1 MLDKIRN
8 ALKKGLTTGGSE
20 PMSPAAKQLAAAALL
35 VEAARRDNEFTEG
48 ERDSIKR
55 VVTEHFSL
63 SGEEAADLL
72 ALAEERQ
79 KVPMGESIF
88 TREVAQGF
96 GPKEKEQVV
105 EMLWEIALGD
115 GNLHRLEAVM
125 IDILAQEVGVSAE
138 QSAAAKERAAARL
151 GH

>member
-8 ALKKGLTTGGSE
+8 ALKKGLTTSGSE

-35 VEAARRDNEFTEG
+35 AEAARRDNEFTEG
-48 ERDSIKR
+48 ERDAIKR
-55 VVTEHFSL
+55 VVIEHFSL

-115 GNLHRLEAVM
+115 GHLHRLESTMTA
-125 IDILAQEVGVSAE
+125 ILAGEIGVGSSA
-138 QSAAAKERAAARL
+138 SAAGKERAAARL

>member
-8 ALKKGLTTGGSE
+8 ALKKGLTTSGSE

-55 VVTEHFSL
+55 VVTEHFAL
-63 SGEEAADLL
+63 SGGEASDLL
-72 ALAEERQ
+72 TLAEERQ

-96 GPKEKEQVV
+96 GPKEKEQVI
-105 EMLWEIALGD
+105 EMIWEIALGD
-115 GNLHRLEAVM
+115 GQLHRLEATM
-125 IDILAQEVGVSAE
+125 IDILAQEIGVSAA

>member
-8 ALKKGLTTGGSE
+8 ALKKGLTTGSGQ

-48 ERDSIKR
+48 EKDSIKR
-55 VVTEHFSL
+55 IVTEHFSL

-105 EMLWEIALGD
+105 EMLWEVALGD

-125 IDILAQEVGVSAE
+125 IDLLAREVGVSPE

>member
-8 ALKKGLTTGGSE
+8 ALKKGLTTSGSE

-35 VEAARRDNEFTEG
+35 VEAARRDNEFTVG
-48 ERDSIKR
+48 EKDAIKK

-115 GNLHRLEAVM
+115 GDLHRLESTM
-125 IDILAQEVGVSAE
+125 IDILAQEIGVNAAA
-138 QSAAAKERAAARL
+138 SAAAKERAAARL